1 MGQGAAN
8 SYIAPTRTSH
18 MASEAT
24 PEVRHPRTLAAF
36 RTVLYAAVAVAVVGL
51 VGVGVAVVGVGVVV
65 AGLSLLLTGDANVFG
80 LALLVA
86 GGLAP
91 VALAAVVGV
100 GARRLDRRVTAA
112 DRRPDPLA
120 ALQARY
126 VDGEI
131 DEVTLERRV
140 ERLLVGESLADSTGG
155 RLRRL
160 RWLLAWV
167 LSRVV
172 SRRRSRP
179 PRAGRERAVEAE
191 LN

>member
-1 MGQGAAN
+1 MV
-8 SYIAPTRTSH
+8 
-18 MASEAT
+18 SEAT

-36 RTVLYAAVAVAVVGL
+36 RTVLYAVVAVAVVGL
-51 VGVGVAVVGVGVVV
+51 VGVGLAVVGVGVVV

-86 GGLAP
+86 GGLVP

-100 GARRLDRRVTAA
+100 GAHRLDRRVTAA

-120 ALQARY
+120 ELQARY
-126 VDGEI
+126 VAGEL
-131 DEVTLERRV
+131 DEVTFEHRV
-140 ERLLVGESLADSTGG
+140 ERLLAGESLAGSAGG
-155 RLRRL
+155 RLRRI

-167 LSRVV
+167 LARVV
-172 SRRRSRP
+172 SRRRRRS
-179 PRAGRERAVEAE
+179 PRAGRERAAEAE